1 MRGLVAKGQVLV
13 KKFRADVSECR
24 PGDQHGRDESKD
36 TEHGND
42 QNQVTTFY
50 IIHKTALSFHDVL
63 LSNVFTTCSL
73 LLIKLLPLK
82 IFHVNNKS

>member
-42 QNQVTTFY
+42 ENQVTTFD
-50 IIHKTALSFHDVL
+50 IIHKAALSFHDVL
-63 LSNVFTTCSL
+63 LSIWFVICSS

-82 IFHVNNKS
+82 LFHVNNKI